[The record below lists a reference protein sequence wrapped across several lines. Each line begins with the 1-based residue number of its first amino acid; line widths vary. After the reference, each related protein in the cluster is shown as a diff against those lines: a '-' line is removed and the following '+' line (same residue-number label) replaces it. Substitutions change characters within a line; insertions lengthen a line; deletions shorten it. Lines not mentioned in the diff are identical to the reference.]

1 MSDSIETKGKT
12 VDLAVSEALL
22 QLGLRRDEVEIKVL
36 EEPRAGLM
44 GFIGARQARVLVTK
58 RRSRG
63 GSRFGGRD
71 RRRDDDGRAHDLT
84 AEGSSGRGR
93 GGRGGRDEGGRGGR
107 GG

>member
-44 GFIGARQARVLVTK
+44 GFIGTRQAKVLVTK

-63 GSRFGGRD
+63 GSK
-71 RRRDDDGRAHDLT
+71 ALS
-84 AEGSSGRGR
+84 A
-93 GGRGGRDEGGRGGR
+93 
-107 GG
+107 